1 MEKAG
6 VRLKKIRLDKGISLE
21 EVAKQTKI
29 TISTLRSIE
38 DDGFVNIDPVYVKG
52 FVKMYCEFLGVNP
65 ADYIAEYKPPQV
77 EMRITDRSEQAD
89 AYLNPSSDVKKPP
102 VIMRA
107 ALIGSCVIV
116 GLLVLF
122 FLVKGIVSGVAAI
135 SKSFKKRPHAEIV
148 AAAKKSGAAKT
159 AKKPSRPAKSSA
171 APKQARNSPARAV
184 TVSSTTTTTNTAASS
199 GTSSQASGP
208 IRLGIHAKNDCW
220 VQVKVDGKTIFQG
233 MLARGR
239 IESWKAETR
248 IDLSLGNAG
257 AVDLEINGN
266 RVMPLGRKGQ
276 VVRDIRINKDG
287 SVTTKDGSKLNR

>member
-29 TISTLRSIE
+29 TLSILRSIE
-38 DDGFVNIDPVYVKG
+38 DDGFVNIDPIYVKG
-52 FVKMYCEFLGVNP
+52 FVKMYCNFLGVNP
-65 ADYIAEYKPPQV
+65 ADYIAEHKPPQV
-77 EMRITDRSEQAD
+77 EMRVSDQSEQAT
-89 AYLNPSSDVKKPP
+89 AYLNPSDVKKPP
-102 VIMRA
+102 AILRA
-107 ALIGSCVIV
+107 VLIGACVIV
-116 GLLVLF
+116 GLVVLF
-122 FLVKGIVSGVAAI
+122 FAVKGIVSGVAAI

-148 AAAKKSGAAKT
+148 AAAKKSGVAKT
-159 AKKPSRPAKSSA
+159 AKKRSSSPKPVA
-171 APKQARNSPARAV
+171 APKQERKASDSAA
-184 TVSSTTTTTNTAASS
+184 TVSSAATNTGISS
-199 GTSSQASGP
+199 SSSSPVSGP
-208 IRLGIHAKNDCW
+208 IRLGIHAKDDCW
-220 VQVKVDGKTIFQG
+220 VQVKADGKTIFQG
-233 MLARGR
+233 MLSRGR
-239 IESWKAETR
+239 VESWKADTR